1 MFTSSSFYS
10 CHLRGSIHPARL
22 RLELCFLSTS
32 AGEDFPRRASHPSP
46 LHIYPNSSAAAAP
59 PPSRPSFGASQ
70 ASFISASC
78 LFCSRF
84 HMFTANSL
92 TAQTS
97 RPAFV
102 FKSPKSHIC
111 GRYSFSEDPEKLQPP
126 GAHPRLRPSPAG
138 KPSQISNQ
146 SYRQMAP
153 GGGVVSGSMSKLSN
167 STTISDILGA
177 KIMKVH
183 SRLLGYF
190 SGKPGVLMTPRG
202 AVKLVEHSGPAG

>member
-84 HMFTANSL
+84 HTFTANSL

-102 FKSPKSHIC
+102 LNPQNLTFVADIPSL
-111 GRYSFSEDPEKLQPP
+111 RLQRSFSHQVLTPAFAPHLQGSRPRSPTSRIGRWRPAAAWCRAPCRSCRTPP
-126 GAHPRLRPSPAG
+126 R
-138 KPSQISNQ
+138 
-146 SYRQMAP
+146 
-153 GGGVVSGSMSKLSN
+153 
-167 STTISDILGA
+167 
-177 KIMKVH
+177 
-183 SRLLGYF
+183 SRTSWGRR
-190 SGKPGVLMTPRG
+190 S
-202 AVKLVEHSGPAG
+202 